1 MKKILF
7 TIQWYPPKDSA
18 NVLCDDKIIKTLNL
32 SGEYEIHA
40 VTYLDK
46 NQPYSE
52 IVNNVK
58 VHRFKTGVIHRLKKR
73 AQKSNKKIAKIY
85 LKFERFVLR
94 VKQFLTIPVYPFYEP
109 FLYRKFAKQAIK
121 LHKKEKFDLVIAE
134 HNGLDT
140 LYAGHKLKKYDKS
153 VKFAAILWDPLTG
166 KLPAKYLPRR
176 YAEKK
181 LEKAEFK
188 LLNNA
193 DKIIAMKSSESYHLK
208 NSVKKPYFN
217 KFEFLDI
224 PNVYN
229 PGNITEDEKYI
240 LKNKINIVYSG
251 LLTVPDRIPD
261 GFMRVAEK
269 SKYAENFNFLFFC
282 NGNGKES
289 LKNYINA
296 SPADITVSPYIPH
309 DEILKVYTGSQFLL
323 NIGGDNVNMVPS
335 KIFEYMSFCKPI
347 ISAYHIDNEASLKP
361 LKKYPLA
368 LLIDERLSVD
378 ENAKKLDEFIE
389 NSLNK
394 TVPFNFVKETFKE
407 NTPDEYVKV
416 IKGLLN

>member
-7 TIQWYPPKDSA
+7 LLQWYPPKDSA

-224 PNVYN
+224 PMVVKY
-229 PGNITEDEKYI
+229 GNGKAIDHYLI
-240 LKNKINIVYSG
+240 DNKINVIFAGYFQ
-251 LLTVPDRIPD
+251 LPERDPKYLFDI
-261 GFMRVAEK
+261 MNK
-269 SKYAENFNFLFFC
+269 SKYSENYNCIFLTGTWQINYLNNKNSTFL
-282 NGNGKES
+282 GNIIAKPF
-289 LKNYINA
+289 I
-296 SPADITVSPYIPH
+296 DH
-309 DEILKVYTGSQFLL
+309 DNLIYLYSQTQILL
-323 NIGGDNVNMVPS
+323 NIGSVNPRAITC
-335 KIFEYMSFCKPI
+335 KIFEYMSMGKPI
-347 ISAYHIDNEASLKP
+347 ISIYHIDNEPSVP
-361 LKKYPLA
+361 YLKKYPLA

-378 ENAKKLDEFIE
+378 ENAKNLDEFIE

>member
-7 TIQWYPPKDSA
+7 LIRYYPPKRSA
-18 NVLCDDKIIKTLNL
+18 NILCDDKIIKKLLN
-32 SGEYEIHA
+32 
-40 VTYLDK
+40 DK
-46 NQPYSE
+46 NNELYVLCYKYPAESISDE
-52 IVNNVK
+52 TNGVK
-58 VHRFKTGVIHRLKKR
+58 VTRFKQSFLWERYVDSFNKNGGFW
-73 AQKSNKKIAKIY
+73 KKIH
-85 LKFERFVLR
+85 RFVLR
-94 VKQFLTIPVYPFYEP
+94 VKQFFTIPVYPFYEP
-109 FLYRKFAKQAIK
+109 FLCKKFAKQAIK

-140 LYAGHKLKKYDKS
+140 LYAGHKLKKYDEN

-166 KLPAKYLPRR
+166 KLPAKYLPRK

-229 PGNITEDEKYI
+229 PGNIAEDEKYI
-240 LKNKINIVYSG
+240 LANKINIVYSG
-251 LLTVPDRIPD
+251 LLTIPNRTPD

-269 SKYAENFNFLFFC
+269 SKYAEIFNLLFFC

-296 SPADITVSPYIPH
+296 FHANITVSPYIPH
-309 DEILKVYTGSQFLL
+309 SEILKVYAGSQFLL
-323 NIGGDNVNMVPS
+323 NIGGDNANMVPS

-347 ISAYHIDNEASLKP
+347 ISTYYIDNEASLKY

-394 TVPFNFVKETFKE
+394 TVPFDLVKETFKE

-416 IKGLLN
+416 IEGLLN